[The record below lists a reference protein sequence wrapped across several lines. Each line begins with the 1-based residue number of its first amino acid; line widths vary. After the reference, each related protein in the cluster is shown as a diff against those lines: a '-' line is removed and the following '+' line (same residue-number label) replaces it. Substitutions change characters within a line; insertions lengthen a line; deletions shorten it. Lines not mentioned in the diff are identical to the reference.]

1 MNLHT
6 MKKLDII
13 IETAQRE
20 KIIEMIKDSGA
31 TGYTMYGDVNGEG
44 MRESRDDF
52 SFTYETKNVGI
63 FVIGPEEVIMEIV
76 EKISELMPNCA
87 GIVFVSDVEV
97 VRKGFFSREVIK
109 RAVRRFKG
117 IEA

>member
-1 MNLHT
+1 MQLHT

-13 IETAQRE
+13 VETSQRE
-20 KIIEMIKDSGA
+20 TIIDIIKDSGA

-52 SFTYETKNVGI
+52 SFTYTAKNTGI
-63 FVIGPEEVIMEIV
+63 FVIGPEDVIMGIIEQ
-76 EKISELMPNCA
+76 ISEVMPNCA
-87 GIVFVSDVEV
+87 GVLFVSDVEV
-97 VRKGFFSREVIK
+97 WRKGQFSQEVIK